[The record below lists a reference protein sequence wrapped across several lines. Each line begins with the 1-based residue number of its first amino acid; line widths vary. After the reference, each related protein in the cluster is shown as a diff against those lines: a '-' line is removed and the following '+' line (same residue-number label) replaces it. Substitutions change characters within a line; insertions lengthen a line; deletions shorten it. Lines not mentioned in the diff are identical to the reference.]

1 MLQKMRTFVREIH
14 FLRRFVGHVLPA
26 SGIFDTIFRNWK
38 VDDAW
43 RERINICIS
52 CPDNAKISRCEGAG
66 TIKNGKQLMQNGVW
80 VNLGSYYG
88 PEIATLLLE
97 NKGVHEPQEEY
108 LFQVVL
114 DFIADKDSSEK
125 VMIELGS
132 FWAFYSI
139 WFKRNFPQ
147 AKALMVE
154 PEVFNIE
161 SGKRNFEMNGVQGF
175 FVNAFV
181 SDKHEQKKST
191 GIRTITVD
199 GIKDEFELD
208 NIDILHSDIQGY
220 ERAMLVGAEDILSNQ
235 LAEFLFISTH
245 SNDLHR
251 DCLETI
257 MAYDYRIICDVDLD
271 DTYSDDGLIVACRK
285 TSSFEFSGTISKRSK
300 VS

>member
-1 MLQKMRTFVREIH
+1 MLQKIRIFVREIH
-14 FLRRFVGHVLPA
+14 FLRRFIGHFLP
-26 SGIFDTIFRNWK
+26 GTGLFDRTFRNWK

-52 CPDNAKISRCEGAG
+52 CPDNAKIPRCEGAG
-66 TIKNGKQLMQNGVW
+66 TIKNGKQLMHNGIW

-88 PEIATLLLE
+88 PEETVLFLE

-108 LFQVVL
+108 LFQLVL
-114 DFIADKDSSEK
+114 DFIAGKDSSKK

-132 FWAFYSI
+132 FWAFYSL
-139 WFKRNFPQ
+139 WFIRNFPQ
-147 AKALMVE
+147 AKTLMIE

-161 SGKRNFEMNGVQGF
+161 SGKRNFETNGAEGF

-181 SDKHEQKKST
+181 GDKHEQQKPN
-191 GIRTITVD
+191 GVRTITVD

-220 ERAMLVGAEDILSNQ
+220 EGAMLAGAVDILSNQ

-245 SNDLHR
+245 SNELHR

-257 MAYDYRIICDVDLD
+257 KAHDYRIICDIDLD
-271 DTYSDDGLIVACRK
+271 DTYSDDGLIVACNK
-285 TSSFEFSGTISKRSK
+285 TSTFEFSGTISKRSQLP
-300 VS
+300 